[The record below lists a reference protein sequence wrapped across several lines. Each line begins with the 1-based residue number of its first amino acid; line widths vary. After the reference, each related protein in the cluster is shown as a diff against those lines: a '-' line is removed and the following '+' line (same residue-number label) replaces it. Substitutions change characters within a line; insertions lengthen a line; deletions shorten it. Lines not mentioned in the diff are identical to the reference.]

1 MRSHGVSNFPD
12 PIISQQAGG
21 TTVTIKWPA
30 GSSLAP
36 ALHAAGQACRGILP
50 SPQQISGA
58 NMAREPGRLAFARC
72 MRRHS
77 VADFPDPT
85 SHGQLTL
92 EMLASAGIDFR
103 APNVLS
109 AAKTCLPVSN
119 GAITPAEIQHAVS
132 GQDLLTP
139 RRPKMILV
147 VPLLGYIVRAWRRR
161 RAAQPVAN

>member
-132 GQDLLTP
+132 GQD
-139 RRPKMILV
+139 
-147 VPLLGYIVRAWRRR
+147 
-161 RAAQPVAN
+161 